1 MNYEQLT
8 TAHEPTHKV
17 RSGHAPVVNGKYG
30 EIAWSEWCEKEAAR
44 IRGCGGGGKSRDAV
58 VRTFADG
65 TRAVFVN
72 KIINSE
78 RG

>member
-8 TAHEPTHKV
+8 TAHQATHRV
-17 RSGHAPVVNGKYG
+17 TSGHAPVVNGKYG

-44 IRGCGGGGKSRDAV
+44 IRGCGGGKSRDAV

-65 TRAVFVN
+65 TQAVFVN
-72 KIINSE
+72 KKVNN
-78 RG
+78 